1 MGGSGGGDLR
11 SIRVVGA
18 GAVHG
23 ARLRRG
29 HVVAS
34 DCDPQL
40 HSSSTG
46 QVALCSH
53 SALAFWGRILMRLAT
68 LWFPLAPLPVPTGT
82 TDGPSGTAS
91 GPTGSADG
99 PSGTATGP
107 KERGRLRTRLRTGAF
122 SKGDWALHTGDSDHW
137 GRLAEPTGRQGWQL
151 AGASGTT
158 RGRLAGGRAATW
170 CGEAPGPGPTRRSE
184 WELATTAC
192 AATSSAVPSYMCR
205 MRVSFIF
212 CLRNDD
218 QRDAPA
224 RHNPT

>member
-82 TDGPSGTAS
+82 ADGPSGTAS

-99 PSGTATGP
+99 PSGTATGATGT
-107 KERGRLRTRLRTGAF
+107 KERGRLGTRLRRLGPFLKATGLYARATRTT
-122 SKGDWALHTGDSDHW
+122 GGDSRNRLGARGGNSP
-137 GRLAEPTGRQGWQL
+137 GRVGPRGGDSRGEGRQLGAARRPGRVL
-151 AGASGTT
+151 LGGASGSSP
-158 RGRLAGGRAATW
+158 LPRA
-170 CGEAPGPGPTRRSE
+170 PPLPLRS
-184 WELATTAC
+184 L
-192 AATSSAVPSYMCR
+192 PK
-205 MRVSFIF
+205 
-212 CLRNDD
+212 
-218 QRDAPA
+218 
-224 RHNPT
+224 